1 MKQEKAIFIKSFK
14 TKRLDGHSVRTIYA
28 LTETGIVN
36 IERRIISTELNDG
49 FKLIRNFGKYVYQCE
64 TMVFKLQSFIE
75 ISKNV
80 GENLHKLDVNKVIQ
94 LSDVNFSPNDKS
106 KVLITTEL

>member
-64 TMVFKLQSFIE
+64 TMVFKLASFIE

-80 GENLHKLDVNKVIQ
+80 GNNLHKLDFDKVIQ
-94 LSDVNFSPNDKS
+94 LSNVSFSPNDKS